1 MLKHWAC
8 AKIMRS
14 RPTTTGFG
22 KDTEITGDNEVC
34 RLIVD
39 KFEQLG
45 HGNVSYSDI
54 AKKAWEVGRA
64 GLATKVKFLSV
75 SN

>member
-1 MLKHWAC
+1 
-8 AKIMRS
+8 MRS